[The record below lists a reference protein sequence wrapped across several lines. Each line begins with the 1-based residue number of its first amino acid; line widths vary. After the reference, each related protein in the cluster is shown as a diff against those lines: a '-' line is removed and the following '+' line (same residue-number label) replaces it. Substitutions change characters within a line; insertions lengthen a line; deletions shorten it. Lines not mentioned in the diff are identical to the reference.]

1 MSWEG
6 GKEAAKHCYLHSL
19 KDAPGQVATILKKV
33 WSTWEGY
40 PPVSEIKQT
49 SKEFLEVVA
58 RLRVC
63 LSSQGSKR
71 RKTGMAWWGGKLG

>member
-6 GKEAAKHCYLHSL
+6 GEEAAKHCYLHSL

-49 SKEFLEVVA
+49 SKEFL
-58 RLRVC
+58 
-63 LSSQGSKR
+63 
-71 RKTGMAWWGGKLG
+71 